1 MLEKSFL
8 EKYRPE
14 KRKDIVGNKTIKERI
29 FAYVESGNLPN
40 MILSGEPGLG
50 KTSIAY
56 VVSKELLKEQFYTNC
71 IIFNC
76 SDKTGVDNI
85 RENIIKTA
93 VYTPNGVPIRIF
105 MMEESEQLSSKAQ
118 NALKKVMEYPY
129 DKYNRFI
136 FLSNDKSKFIPAI
149 IDRCRVFEYLPIKPE
164 EMFPRLKYIAK
175 TEEINIHFDLI
186 MKLAEVSNGS
196 MRYPII
202 QLEEFK
208 ALDRKI
214 TTDDIRMSEDLET
227 IREIFKLLKLR
238 KVPNA
243 KNKVLELYEKGNMF
257 FDIIKHFHDFTMI
270 SLNDGTNF
278 KVKAKT
284 LIKLAEAER
293 NVKEGCNEF
302 IQLSFIL
309 SNISLLLNEKL

>member
-14 KRKDIVGNKTIKERI
+14 KREDIVGNKTIKERI
-29 FAYVESGNLPN
+29 FAYIESGNLPN

-56 VVSKELLKEQFYTNC
+56 VASKELLKEQFYTNC

-76 SDKTGVDNI
+76 SDKTGVNNI

-93 VYTPNGVPIRIF
+93 EYTPSGILLRIF
-105 MMEESEQLSSKAQ
+105 MMEESEQLSKHAQ

-136 FLSNDKSKFIPAI
+136 FLSNKKSKFIPAI

-164 EMFPRLKYIAK
+164 EMFPRLKYIAE
-175 TEEINIHFDLI
+175 TEKINIDDNLI
-186 MKLAEVSNGS
+186 IKLTEISNGS
-196 MRYPII
+196 MRYPTI

-208 ALDRKI
+208 ALNRKI
-214 TTDDIRMSEDLET
+214 IADDIRMSESLET
-227 IREIFKLLKLR
+227 IKEIFKLLKLR

-243 KNKVLELYEKGNMF
+243 KNKILELYEKGNMF

-270 SLNDGTNF
+270 SLDDGTNF

-284 LIKLAEAER
+284 LIKLAKAER
-293 NVKEGCNEF
+293 NVREGCNEF

-309 SNISLLLNEKL
+309 SNISLLLNKKE